1 MTDSHA
7 HSAEGHAGPAVR
19 AYLIIFGAL
28 VVFTLISFV
37 VNAAVRSE
45 HFTAAV
51 GFVIILGVAVCKAV
65 LVAMFFMHLKWDWGQ
80 LFFMI
85 IPVLILGTM
94 MIIVLLPDIVLSWL
108 PSVNA
113 YGISGSADV
122 GP

>member
-7 HSAEGHAGPAVR
+7 HSAEGHAGPTVN
-19 AYLIIFGAL
+19 AYLIVFGAL
-28 VVFTLISFV
+28 AVFTLISFA
-37 VNAAVRSE
+37 VNAVLGRN
-45 HFTAAV
+45 FTSFA
-51 GFVIILGVAVCKAV
+51 IILGVAVCKAV
-65 LVAMFFMHLKWDWGQ
+65 LVAMIFMHLKWDWGR